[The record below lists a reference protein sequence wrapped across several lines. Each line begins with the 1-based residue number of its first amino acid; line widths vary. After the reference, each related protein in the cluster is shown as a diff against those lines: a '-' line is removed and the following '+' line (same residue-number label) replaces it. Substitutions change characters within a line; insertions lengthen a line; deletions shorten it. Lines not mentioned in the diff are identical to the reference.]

1 MCVLYGGFSFG
12 ENVRG
17 GVAAE
22 WVYGVKEAQ
31 GVSWVKVPK
40 GGPHPAVPVALSRG
54 MGMSFPAL
62 FLTKLG
68 TLRKF
73 SDGFSFYFK

>member
-1 MCVLYGGFSFG
+1 MLYGGFSFG
-12 ENVRG
+12 ENMRG

-54 MGMSFPAL
+54 MGNV
-62 FLTKLG
+62 
-68 TLRKF
+68 F
-73 SDGFSFYFK
+73 SDGFSCYFK

>member
-1 MCVLYGGFSFG
+1 MLYGGFSFG
-12 ENVRG
+12 ENMRG

-54 MGMSFPAL
+54 MGNVFSSTFFFYQVGNTEEIFRWFFLL
-62 FLTKLG
+62 F
-68 TLRKF
+68 
-73 SDGFSFYFK
+73 

>member
-1 MCVLYGGFSFG
+1 MLYGGFSFG
-12 ENVRG
+12 ENMRG

-54 MGMSFPAL
+54 MGNVFSSTF
-62 FLTKLG
+62 FFTKLG

-73 SDGFSFYFK
+73 SDGFSCYFK

>member
-1 MCVLYGGFSFG
+1 M
-12 ENVRG
+12 RG

-54 MGMSFPAL
+54 MGNV
-62 FLTKLG
+62 
-68 TLRKF
+68 F
-73 SDGFSFYFK
+73 SDGFSCCFK